1 MIDPVIDVAT
11 ILITS
16 VSILMIAYLMA
27 ISSKDLIRLLIS
39 LELMFASVF
48 LALLPLFS
56 IESLIN
62 ESLGIA
68 VITVF
73 TSSSEL
79 LVLIATIVKLDKLK
93 EDITTSS
100 IFAGGEGL

>member
-1 MIDPVIDVAT
+1 MIDVIV
-11 ILITS
+11 ILVTS
-16 VSILMIAYLMA
+16 VSVLMIAYLMA
-27 ISSKDLIRLLIS
+27 ISSRDLIRLLIS

-56 IESLIN
+56 IESLMD

-79 LVLIATIVKLDKLK
+79 LVLIATIVKLDKIK
-93 EDITTSS
+93 EDITTYS
-100 IFAGGEGL
+100 ITAGGEGV

>member
-1 MIDPVIDVAT
+1 MISVPI

-16 VSILMIAYLMA
+16 VAILMIAYLMA

-56 IESLIN
+56 IQSLVN
-62 ESLGIA
+62 ESFGIV
-68 VITVF
+68 VITIF

-79 LVLIATIVKLDKLK
+79 LVLIGTIIKLDKIK

-100 IFAGGEGL
+100 ILAGGESQ